1 MLLQWKD
8 EYSVSIEAVDCE
20 HKQLIELINRLHDE
34 LSAKK
39 SKLTVPAF
47 PGDLLTGI
55 STHLHSRSGSCA
67 ITAMTGSIAQDNH
80 ERFLDEL
87 RDIMDTFE
95 NAIAARLGL
104 KPESLSRAFAKLRS
118 VGVAVHAAHVR

>member
-1 MLLQWKD
+1 
-8 EYSVSIEAVDCE
+8 
-20 HKQLIELINRLHDE
+20 
-34 LSAKK
+34 
-39 SKLTVPAF
+39 
-47 PGDLLTGI
+47 
-55 STHLHSRSGSCA
+55 
-67 ITAMTGSIAQDNH
+67 MTGSIAQDNH

-118 VGVAVHAAHVR
+118 V